1 MFGIDLYKVG
11 VGERIEYYF
20 KEMIAGVGAVRGTL
34 IRNLT

>member
-1 MFGIDLYKVG
+1 

-34 IRNLT
+34 IRNFT